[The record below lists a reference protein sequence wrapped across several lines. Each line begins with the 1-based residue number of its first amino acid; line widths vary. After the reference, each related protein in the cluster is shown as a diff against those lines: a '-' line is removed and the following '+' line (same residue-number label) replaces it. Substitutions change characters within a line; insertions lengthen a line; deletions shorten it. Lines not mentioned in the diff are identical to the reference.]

1 MHATILQ
8 SAFLL
13 VTMAGLASA
22 LALSPEA
29 PAPAPKDAENKPAAK
44 PAPATKGEL
53 PGWKL
58 TFADEFDAPEG
69 AAPDPTKWTYDL
81 GGHGWGNN
89 ELQCYT
95 DSRENS
101 FHDGKGNLVIRA
113 KKQSATGKDGTPR
126 EYTSA
131 RLLTK
136 GIWSQK
142 YGRFEARIKCPK
154 GQGIWPAFWM
164 LGDNIAEKN
173 WPACGEIDIME
184 YLGHD
189 TMTAYGTVHGPGYSG
204 ADSKGKPFKLTK
216 PPSFHDDFHVFA
228 VEWEKDQIRFS
239 INGEE
244 YHRISPKDLEPNPWV
259 FDTPFF
265 MILNMA
271 VGGNWPKNPDET
283 TTFPQELVIDH
294 VRAYSR

>member
-1 MHATILQ
+1 MHA
-8 SAFLL
+8 AFLL
-13 VTMAGLASA
+13 VALAGLASA
-22 LALSPEA
+22 LALA
-29 PAPAPKDAENKPAAK
+29 PDAAPKAQPNANPASDSAAK
-44 PAPATKGEL
+44 PATKGEL

-58 TFADEFDAPEG
+58 TFADEFDAAEG
-69 AAPDPTKWTYDL
+69 SAPDASKWTYDL

-101 FHDGKGNLVIRA
+101 FHDGKGNLIIRA

-126 EYTSA
+126 DYTSA

-136 GIWSQK
+136 GLWSQK

-154 GQGIWPAFWM
+154 GQGIWPAFWT
-164 LGDNIAEKN
+164 LGDNIADKG
-173 WPACGEIDIME
+173 WPLCGEIDIME

-189 TMTAYGTVHGPGYSG
+189 TMTAYGTAHGPGYSG
-204 ADSKGKPFKLTK
+204 ADSKGKPFKLEK

-228 VEWEKDQIRFS
+228 VEWEKDQIRWY
-239 INGEE
+239 IDGVQ
-244 YHRISPKDLEPNPWV
+244 YHTLTPKDVEPNAWV

-283 TTFPQELVIDH
+283 TQFPQELVIDY
-294 VRAYSR
+294 VRAYAKP